1 MQCGKCKQ
9 MDCYLNEKD
18 CTGRR
23 DEMMALYDDP
33 EKQKMMRAA
42 FGLEADESGR
52 LLTRVEEIVR
62 FAGRMEYRHLGIAFC
77 AGCSREGAALHRL
90 LENRFKVTSVCCSVC
105 GMDTESVLPDLPE
118 NTDRRVMCNPLG
130 QAEILNRAETDLNIV
145 IGLCVGHDIL
155 FAGESKAPVT
165 TLVVK
170 DRVLVNNPAGAL
182 GSFYWKKILS
192 GRLK

>member
-9 MDCYLNEKD
+9 MDCYREEKD

-23 DEMMALYDDP
+23 DELAALYADP
-33 EKQKMMRAA
+33 EKQKIMRAA
-42 FGLEADESGR
+42 FGLEVDESGR

-90 LENRFKVTSVCCSVC
+90 LESRFTITSVCCSVC
-105 GMDTESVLPDLPE
+105 GMGIETVLPDAPG
-118 NTDRRVMCNPLG
+118 DSDHRVMCNPLA

-170 DRVLVNNPAGAL
+170 DRVLVNNPAGVL

-192 GRLK
+192 DRLK